1 MEVENIA
8 LNLIKKLIKDRN
20 YILRFNS
27 NVRDKENKEVN
38 ALIKKENNKV
48 IIEININSIKTIEFL
63 VIHEITHDIVTK
75 DMRDLIY
82 NYSKKDNEFKNKLNT
97 LKEWYFTND
106 ISEEVI
112 ADICGKLLGNKE
124 FIKSVIERNPSI
136 FYKELNKKYVLK
148 EYVSFIKELG
158 MLWLKA
164 YYSNRSNLNE
174 TKYSQRNLK
183 DGTTYIETEKNLFT
197 NEDGTPMSQRE
208 IYNSLI
214 GKQIT
219 FNDGIT
225 ATIKQWLPNN
235 KNMYNELFKRYPNY
249 ENVKD
254 IKSVNNNINE
264 NIVELLENS
273 NNISSNEPDYM
284 ERHRDNKIDSF
295 DTRRV
300 SFYDGKNAYDLDFS
314 IAKMQDGNY
323 VAYAKRN
330 LFLNNILSNKIK
342 KEAPTSKSRGVL
354 PYANNIPRSKTP
366 VK

>member
-8 LNLIKKLIKDRN
+8 LILIKKLIKGRN

-75 DMRDLIY
+75 DMKDLIY

-97 LKEWYFTND
+97 FKERYSTND

-124 FIKSVIERNPSI
+124 FIKSVVERKPSI

-164 YYSNRSNLNE
+164 YHGNESNLNE
-174 TKYSQRNLK
+174 TKFSIKKDSYGNKYVEVDTDQDIFIGKSISEQNKIAKQYILDNFRQTGFIKDDMNINISRKTANEYTHPKNGLDNTTYSSKMKASTELNNLLEISQFIKSRSDDGRHAFAK
-183 DGTTYIETEKNLFT
+183 DGWDYYETIFKVG
-197 NEDGTPMSQRE
+197 D
-208 IYNSLI
+208 
-214 GKQIT
+214 K
-219 FNDGIT
+219 
-225 ATIKQWLPNN
+225 
-235 KNMYNELFKRYPNY
+235 MYSGLL
-249 ENVKD
+249 
-254 IKSVNNNINE
+254 
-264 NIVELLENS
+264 NIVNGKNGKLLYDITNIKKRVSNYSVKTVSVANS
-273 NNISSNEPDYM
+273 SANNIS
-284 ERHRDNKIDSF
+284 
-295 DTRRV
+295 
-300 SFYDGKNAYDLDFS
+300 
-314 IAKMQDGNY
+314 Q
-323 VAYAKRN
+323 
-330 LFLNNILSNKIK
+330 
-342 KEAPTSKSRGVL
+342 
-354 PYANNIPRSKTP
+354 SKTP

>member
-8 LNLIKKLIKDRN
+8 LNLIKKLIKGRN
-20 YILRFNS
+20 YMLRFNS

-97 LKEWYFTND
+97 LKERYNTND

-124 FIKSVIERNPSI
+124 FIKSVIERNPNI
-136 FYKELNKKYVLK
+136 FYKELNKKYILE

-158 MLWLKA
+158 MVWLDA
-164 YYSNRSNLNE
+164 FYSSRSNLNE
-174 TKYSQRNLK
+174 TKYAQKSLK
-183 DGTTYIETEKNLFT
+183 DGTNYIETEKNLFIKD
-197 NEDGTPMSQRE
+197 NGTPMSQRE

-219 FNDGIT
+219 FNDEIT
-225 ATIKQWLPNN
+225 VTIKQWLPSN
-235 KNMYNELFKRYPNY
+235 KNMYNELFRRYPTY
-249 ENVKD
+249 KDVKD
-254 IKSVNNNINE
+254 IKKVNNNINE
-264 NIVELLENS
+264 NIVELLKAS
-273 NNISSNEPDYM
+273 HSISPNEPDYM
-284 ERHRDNKIDSF
+284 ERHKNNKIVSF
-295 DTRRV
+295 ATRKV
-300 SFYDGKNAYDLDFS
+300 SFYDGENAYDLDFS

-323 VAYAKRN
+323 VAYAKKS
-330 LFLNNILSNKIK
+330 LFLNNTLLNKIK
-342 KEAPTSKSRGVL
+342 KETPTSKSRGVL